1 RTPTPTPTPPRG
13 PTINGQLVALKMI
26 RLEAEEGVPF
36 TAIREASLLKR
47 LKHANIV
54 LLHDIIQTK
63 ETLTFVFEYM
73 HTDLA
78 QYMGQHP
85 GGLHSCNVML
95 FMFQLLRGLA
105 YIHQQ
110 HILHRDLK
118 PQNLLISCLGELKL
132 ADFGLACAKS
142 IPRQTYSSEV
152 VALWYRPPDVLLGA
166 TDYSSD
172 LDIWQGIG
180 RQRLLPFSLSF
191 FFSQVLGLPTED
203 TWPGLSK
210 LPAFF
215 PELSRVPAA
224 EDLASRMLTAF
235 PRGRI
240 SAQDALLHCFF
251 SPLPPQLCQVSAGK
265 LTRFQLTKKEL
276 LHIPFIMSFF
286 CTLKVPA
293 IHRDVSLFSAC
304 LPSSLPYAAK
314 FTSHC
319 KSDSLFFCFLPLD
332 HSVNTRRGPGWAATM
347 VHLQSGGAYV

>member
-1 RTPTPTPTPPRG
+1 KYLQEVKG
-13 PTINGQLVALKMI
+13 KSKLVALKVI
-26 RLEAEEGVPF
+26 RMQAEEGVPF

-85 GGLHSCNVML
+85 GGLHSCNAML

-118 PQNLLISCLGELKL
+118 PQNLLISCLGELKV
-132 ADFGLACAKS
+132 ADFGLARAKT

-152 VALWYRPPDVLLGA
+152 VTLWYRPPDVLLGA

-172 LDIWQGIG
+172 LDICWGGFIQLPCVPPLSLPQALRRAGSSSG
-180 RQRLLPFSLSF
+180 SSFLAYAHLLCY
-191 FFSQVLGLPTED
+191 FFSCF
-203 TWPGLSK
+203 SR
-210 LPAFF
+210 
-215 PELSRVPAA
+215 LSRVPAA

-240 SAQDALLHCFF
+240 SAQDALLHGFF
-251 SPLPPQLCQVSAGK
+251 SPLPPQLYQVPAGK
-265 LTRFQLTKKEL
+265 LTPNFISPKKSYFTCYL
-276 LHIPFIMSFF
+276 L
-286 CTLKVPA
+286 
-293 IHRDVSLFSAC
+293 RVS
-304 LPSSLPYAAK
+304 
-314 FTSHC
+314 
-319 KSDSLFFCFLPLD
+319 
-332 HSVNTRRGPGWAATM
+332 SV
-347 VHLQSGGAYV
+347 L